1 MRRLTGI
8 VLVIILCLGLSGC
21 NTDTGQ
27 NTETEKTTEPVADSY
42 TEKSVADTSKSE
54 EKESAN
60 PEEEDD
66 SSWMV
71 PKASH
76 ENFTEQEKKQIQDN
90 VLIVVSDIWDLYED
104 VTLDDSQSSLSSGI
118 AGFTKEQR
126 RSVEDALGEQGVIA
140 VTDGVNTRNGELL
153 KDFYDDYQNDV
164 PGMVTVYR
172 VYEDGLIGTFTFLYR
187 NDEIQSYF
195 VGIKPGENREPSISG
210 KTVQEIAAINYTEKG
225 YFIFEYKNLMMYA
238 DAFDYFRVSQMS
250 EECRSLTERFLENLE
265 FQKYKLMV
273 CSWDEDDAAGLLAP
287 GMFEDFYYIKY
298 HEGYRGSNKAIPGDL
313 FEEILTTYLPVT
325 VDDLRSAYDYDE
337 EAGTYSQETV
347 FNHQYPPFLEVTDY
361 EYNAD
366 GTITLYADA
375 VWPEHNTDCAFTNVI
390 VVRPFDDG
398 TFRILSNRV
407 EDLEGLL

>member
-1 MRRLTGI
+1 MRRLNRI
-8 VLVIILCLGLSGC
+8 VLVIILCIGLSGC
-21 NTDTGQ
+21 NTDTVE
-27 NTETEKTTEPVADSY
+27 NTEIEKTTDPIADSY
-42 TEKSVADTSKSE
+42 TVNSVADTSKSE
-54 EKESAN
+54 EQESAN
-60 PEEEDD
+60 PGEEDD
-66 SSWMV
+66 NSWMV

-76 ENFTEQEKKQIQDN
+76 ENFTEQEKRQIQDN
-90 VLIVVSDIWDLYED
+90 IFTVVSVIWDLYGD
-104 VTLDDSQSSLSSGI
+104 LTIDDSPFSFSSGI
-118 AGFTKEQR
+118 VGFTKEQR
-126 RSVEDALGEQGVIA
+126 KSVADALGEQGVIA
-140 VTDGVNTRNGELL
+140 VTDGANTQNGELL
-153 KDFYDDYQNDV
+153 KDFYNDYQNDV

-172 VYEDGLIGTFTFLYR
+172 VYEDGSIGTFTFLYR

-195 VGIKPGENREPSISG
+195 VGIKPGENREPSVSG
-210 KTVQEIAAINYTEKG
+210 KTVQEIAAITYTEKG
-225 YFIFEYKNLMMYA
+225 YFIFEYKNPMMYA
-238 DAFDYFRVSQMS
+238 DAFDYFRVSPMS
-250 EECRSLTERFLENLE
+250 EECRNLTERFLANLE

-273 CSWDEDDAAGLLAP
+273 CNWDEDDAAGLLAP

-298 HEGYRGSNKAIPGDL
+298 HEGYRESNRAIPGDL

-337 EAGTYSQETV
+337 EAGTYSQETA

-375 VWPEHNTDCAFTNVI
+375 VWLKYNTDCAFTNVI
-390 VVRPFDDG
+390 VVNPFDDG